1 MTIDQTYAVD
11 TALAEV
17 DVATLMTKAFELTHR
32 MHAENDACADSGEH
46 ERHVERRDSLREQR
60 DAIVR
65 EMQRR
70 SDGMERALIRVEAA
84 ERVMR
89 NVDATLGA
97 ADPTTAV
104 LDVED
109 VKGRIT
115 YCRSALNDMMHETTV
130 VTCTLVKS
138 QALSDRISRAA
149 RDLVKPI
156 KEAAREVGKFG
167 ARLND

>member
-1 MTIDQTYAVD
+1 MSIDQTYTVD

-17 DVATLMTKAFELTHR
+17 SVADLMAKAFELTHR
-32 MHAENDACADSGEH
+32 IH
-46 ERHVERRDSLREQR
+46 EATDHGTGLSVVTMREQR

-89 NVDATLGA
+89 GVDATLGG
-97 ADPTTAV
+97 ADPTSAEIDV
-104 LDVED
+104 KDVE
-109 VKGRIT
+109 GRIT

-130 VTCTLVKS
+130 VTCTLVKNQS
-138 QALSDRISRAA
+138 LSDRISAAA
-149 RDLVKPI
+149 RDIVKPI
-156 KEAAREVGKFG
+156 KEAAKEVGFFG
-167 ARLND
+167 PRLSH